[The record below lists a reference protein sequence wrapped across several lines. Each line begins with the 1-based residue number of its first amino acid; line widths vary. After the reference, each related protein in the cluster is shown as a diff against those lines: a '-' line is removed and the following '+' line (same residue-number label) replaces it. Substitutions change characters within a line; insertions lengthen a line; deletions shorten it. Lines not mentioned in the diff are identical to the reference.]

1 MLSKTVTVT
10 ADQRFTSSA
19 SNDISDTI
27 VVSKGDTLKVKRHG
41 IINKD
46 EYIELPNICSPNR
59 ILLDSAIK
67 DGWVKVNN

>member
-1 MLSKTVTVT
+1 MLNKTVTVI
-10 ADQRFTSSA
+10 ADQRLTSCS
-19 SNDISDTI
+19 SNGICDGI

>member
-1 MLSKTVTVT
+1 MLNKTVTVT
-10 ADQRFTSSA
+10 ADQRLASSA
-19 SNDISDTI
+19 SNGLSDGI

-41 IINKD
+41 FINKD

-59 ILLDSAIK
+59 ILLDSALK